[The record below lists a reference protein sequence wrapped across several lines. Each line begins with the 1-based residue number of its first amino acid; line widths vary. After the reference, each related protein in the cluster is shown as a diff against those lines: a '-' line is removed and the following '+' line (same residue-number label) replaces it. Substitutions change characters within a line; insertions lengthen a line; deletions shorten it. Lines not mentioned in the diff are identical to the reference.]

1 MTQNLYIYK
10 NMRDQITFHIDY
22 QEEVVCTRTRHLYN
36 PLIAGNAVTH
46 AMIIDYESSR
56 NYR

>member
-1 MTQNLYIYK
+1 
-10 NMRDQITFHIDY
+10 MRDQITFHIDY